1 MVTGIKLRLIAFAVL
16 SAVGIIY
23 ITASYLGFIDRVL
36 GRGLT
41 VYATLPSSG
50 GLFEGSEVSYRGVK
64 IGKVKEMNTSRDGVE
79 LVLALEE
86 GTRLPADSPMYV
98 HNLSAVGEQYLDFEP
113 ADDEGPYVEDG
124 ARLEGSEDS
133 LPTDEADLL
142 VSLNA
147 FVKSV
152 DEENLQVTVAEL
164 GDMFADTGEPL
175 QRLLDNG
182 SRFIDEAAAHSDETT
197 ALLDNGLT
205 VLGTQQDNSE
215 NIASFS
221 RDLKLLTEALANSDQ
236 DVRQV
241 LQGTPGTARELDAL
255 LTDLE
260 PTLPVLLGNAVSI
273 NQVAVAHLAG
283 LEQLLV
289 SYPRVIGAG
298 PSGSTADGYGHV
310 NLQFDSSPTC
320 TEGYL
325 KPSEWRQFT
334 DLSDGPIYPARCLSG
349 PPLNMR
355 GSKYSPGTPL
365 NGNPARSS
373 TAYDPDIVPGVLD
386 KNGNPVRYVETGD
399 LSVLGEDS
407 WKWLLV
413 GPVSTS
419 LGTTNDPG
427 VS

>member
-1 MVTGIKLRLIAFAVL
+1 VTRAVKVRLVAFAIL
-16 SAVGIIY
+16 SAVGIVY

-41 VYATLPSSG
+41 VHVTLPSSG

-86 GTRLPADSPMYV
+86 GTKLPKDSPMFV

-113 ADDEGPYVEDG
+113 ADDEAPYVEDG
-124 ARLEGSEDS
+124 DRLAGDADS

-142 VSLNA
+142 VELND
-147 FVKSV
+147 FVGSV
-152 DEENLQVTVAEL
+152 DEENLQVVVAEL
-164 GDMFADTGEPL
+164 GTMFDDTGEPL
-175 QRLLDNG
+175 QQLLDNG
-182 SRFIDEAAAHSDETT
+182 GRFVDEAAAHSDETI

-205 VLGTQQDNSE
+205 VLSTQQDNAE
-215 NIASFS
+215 NITSFS
-221 RDLKLLTEALANSDQ
+221 NNLKLLTAALANSDQ
-236 DVRQV
+236 DLRQV
-241 LQGTPGTARELDAL
+241 LQGTPGTARELNAL

-273 NQVAVAHLAG
+273 NQVVVGHLAG

-310 NLQFDSSPTC
+310 NLQYDGAATC
-320 TEGYL
+320 TDGYL
-325 KPSEWRQFT
+325 KPSEWRQFN
-334 DLSDGPIYPARCLSG
+334 DLTDGPIYPAQCLSG
-349 PPLNMR
+349 PPYNMR

-365 NGNPARSS
+365 NSNPARAAVGS
-373 TAYDPDIVPGVLD
+373 YDPLTGVLTGAVD
-386 KNGNPVRYVETGD
+386 ENGNPVQYVDPGN
-399 LSVLGEDS
+399 LSILGGDS

-413 GPVSTS
+413 GPVS
-419 LGTTNDPG
+419 
-427 VS
+427 

>member
-1 MVTGIKLRLIAFAVL
+1 MTRGIKVRLVAFAVL
-16 SAVGIIY
+16 SAVGITY

-41 VYATLPSSG
+41 VYATLPTSG

-86 GTRLPADSPMYV
+86 GTKLPKDAPMYV

-113 ADDEGPYVEDG
+113 ADDEAPYVEDG
-124 ARLEGSEDS
+124 DRLAGDADS

-142 VSLNA
+142 IELND
-147 FVKSV
+147 FVQSV
-152 DEENLQVTVAEL
+152 DEENLQVVVAEL
-164 GDMFADTGEPL
+164 GTMFDETGEPL
-175 QRLLDNG
+175 QQLLDNG
-182 SRFIDEAAAHSDETT
+182 SRFVDEASAHSDETI

-221 RDLKLLTEALANSDQ
+221 QNLKLLTAALAGSDK
-236 DVRQV
+236 DLRQV
-241 LQGTPGTARELDAL
+241 LQGTPGTARQLDAL
-255 LTDLE
+255 LKDLE

-273 NQVAVAHLAG
+273 NQVAVGHLAG

-310 NLQFDSSPTC
+310 NLQYDGAPTC

-325 KPSEWRQFT
+325 KPSEWRQFN
-334 DLSDGPIYPARCLSG
+334 DLTDGPIYPAQCLSG
-349 PPLNMR
+349 PPVNMR

-365 NGNPARSS
+365 NNNPARAAVGS
-373 TAYDPDIVPGVLD
+373 YDPLTGVLSGAVD
-386 KNGNPVRYVETGD
+386 ENGNPVRYVDPGN
-399 LSVLGEDS
+399 LSVLGGDS

-413 GPVSTS
+413 GPVS
-419 LGTTNDPG
+419 
-427 VS
+427 

>member
-1 MVTGIKLRLIAFAVL
+1 MTRGIKVRLVAFAVL
-16 SAVGIIY
+16 SALGITY
-23 ITASYLGFIDRVL
+23 ITATYLGFIDRVL

-64 IGKVKEMNTSRDGVE
+64 IGKVKEMNTNREGVE
-79 LVLALEE
+79 LVLALKE
-86 GTRLPADSPMYV
+86 GTKLPSDAPMYV

-124 ARLEGSEDS
+124 DRLAGDADS

-142 VSLNA
+142 VDLND
-147 FVKSV
+147 FVGSV
-152 DEENLQVTVAEL
+152 DQESLQIVVAEL
-164 GDMFADTGEPL
+164 GTMFNDTGEPL
-175 QRLLDNG
+175 QQLLDNG
-182 SRFIDEAAAHSDETT
+182 GRFVDAASANSDETI

-205 VLGTQQDNSE
+205 VLGTQRDNSE
-215 NIASFS
+215 NIASFTN
-221 RDLKLLTEALANSDQ
+221 DLALLTKSLADSDK
-236 DVRQV
+236 DLRQV
-241 LQGTPGTARELDAL
+241 LQGTPGTARQLDAL

-260 PTLPVLLGNAVSI
+260 PTLPVLLGNAVSL
-273 NQVAVAHLAG
+273 NQVAVGHLAG

-310 NLQFDSSPTC
+310 NLQFDDTPVC

-325 KPSEWRQFT
+325 KPSEWRQFN
-334 DLSDGPIYPARCLSG
+334 DLTDGPIYPARCLSG

-365 NGNPARSS
+365 NNNPARAAVGS
-373 TAYDPDIVPGVLD
+373 YDPLTGVLSGAVD
-386 KNGNPVRYVETGD
+386 ENGNPVRYVDPGN
-399 LSVLGEDS
+399 LSVLGGDS

-413 GPVSTS
+413 GPVS
-419 LGTTNDPG
+419 
-427 VS
+427 

>member
-1 MVTGIKLRLIAFAVL
+1 
-16 SAVGIIY
+16 
-23 ITASYLGFIDRVL
+23 
-36 GRGLT
+36 
-41 VYATLPSSG
+41 
-50 GLFEGSEVSYRGVK
+50 
-64 IGKVKEMNTSRDGVE
+64 
-79 LVLALEE
+79 
-86 GTRLPADSPMYV
+86 V

-124 ARLEGSEDS
+124 ARLAGDANS

-164 GDMFADTGEPL
+164 GDMFEDTSEPL
-175 QRLLDNG
+175 QALLDNG
-182 SRFIDEAAAHSDETT
+182 SRFIDEASAHSDETT

-221 RDLKLLTEALANSDQ
+221 RDLKLLTQALADSDQ

-273 NQVAVAHLAG
+273 NQVAVGHLAG

-310 NLQFDSSPTC
+310 NLQFDDSPTC

-334 DLSDGPIYPARCLSG
+334 DLTDGPIYPAKCLEG
-349 PPLNMR
+349 PPANMR

-365 NGNPARSS
+365 NSNPGRAS
-373 TAYDPDIVPGVLD
+373 TAYDPDVVPGVLD
-386 KNGNPVRYVETGD
+386 KNGDPVLYVETGD
-399 LSVLGEDS
+399 LSVLGGDS

-413 GPVSTS
+413 GPVS
-419 LGTTNDPG
+419 
-427 VS
+427 

>member
-1 MVTGIKLRLIAFAVL
+1 VNSGIKVRLVAFAVL
-16 SAVGIIY
+16 SAVGITY

-86 GTRLPADSPMYV
+86 GTKLPKDAPMYV

-113 ADDEGPYVEDG
+113 ADDEAPYVEDG
-124 ARLEGSEDS
+124 DRLAGDADS

-142 VSLNA
+142 IELND
-147 FVKSV
+147 FVQSV
-152 DEENLQVTVAEL
+152 DEENLQVVVSEL
-164 GDMFADTGEPL
+164 GTMFDDTGEPL
-175 QRLLDNG
+175 QQLLDNG
-182 SRFIDEAAAHSDETT
+182 SRFVDEASAHSDETI

-205 VLGTQQDNSE
+205 VLGTQQDNAENISSFSE
-215 NIASFS
+215 N
-221 RDLKLLTEALANSDQ
+221 LKLLTAALASSDQ
-236 DVRQV
+236 DLRQV
-241 LQGTPGTARELDAL
+241 LQGTPGTARQLDAL
-255 LTDLE
+255 LKDLE

-273 NQVAVAHLAG
+273 NQVAVGHLAG

-310 NLQFDSSPTC
+310 NLQYDGAPTC

-325 KPSEWRQFT
+325 KPSEWRQFN
-334 DLSDGPIYPARCLSG
+334 DLTDGPIYPAQCLSG
-349 PPLNMR
+349 PPVNMR

-365 NGNPARSS
+365 NSNPARAAVGS
-373 TAYDPDIVPGVLD
+373 YDPLTGVLSGAVD
-386 KNGNPVRYVETGD
+386 ENGNPVRYVDPGN
-399 LSVLGEDS
+399 LSVLGGDS

-413 GPVSTS
+413 GPVS
-419 LGTTNDPG
+419 
-427 VS
+427 

>member
-1 MVTGIKLRLIAFAVL
+1 MTRGIKVRLIAFAVL
-16 SAVGIIY
+16 SAVGIVY
-23 ITASYLGFIDRVL
+23 ITATYLGFIDRVL

-86 GTRLPADSPMYV
+86 GTKLPADAPMYV

-124 ARLEGSEDS
+124 ARLEGDADS

-142 VSLNA
+142 IELND
-147 FVKSV
+147 FVGSV
-152 DEENLQVTVAEL
+152 DERNLQVTVAEL
-164 GDMFADTGEPL
+164 GDMFTDTSEPL
-175 QRLLDNG
+175 QQLLDNG
-182 SRFIDEAAAHSDETT
+182 SRFVDEASAHSDETI
-197 ALLDNGLT
+197 ALLDYGKT

-221 RDLKLLTEALANSDQ
+221 RDLKLLTAALAGSDQ
-236 DVRQV
+236 DLREV
-241 LQGTPGTARELDAL
+241 LAGTPGTAREVDAL
-255 LTDLE
+255 LKDLE

-273 NQVAVAHLAG
+273 NQVAVGHLAG

-310 NLQFDSSPTC
+310 NLQFDSTATC

-334 DLSDGPIYPARCLSG
+334 DLSDGPIYPAQCLSG
-349 PPLNMR
+349 PPVNMR
-355 GSKYSPGTPL
+355 GSKYAPGTPL
-365 NGNPARSS
+365 NNNPARTSVGS
-373 TAYDPDIVPGVLD
+373 YYPLTDEVPGVLD
-386 KNGNPVRYVETGD
+386 RNGDPVHYVEPGN
-399 LSVLGEDS
+399 LSVLGGDS

-413 GPVSTS
+413 GPVS
-419 LGTTNDPG
+419 
-427 VS
+427 

>member
-1 MVTGIKLRLIAFAVL
+1 MTRGIKVRLVAFAVL
-16 SAVGIIY
+16 SAVGITY

-41 VYATLPSSG
+41 VYATLPTSG

-64 IGKVKEMNTSRDGVE
+64 IGKVKEMNTSRNGVE

-86 GTRLPADSPMYV
+86 GTKLPKDAPMYV

-113 ADDEGPYVEDG
+113 ADDEAPYVEDG
-124 ARLEGSEDS
+124 DRLAGDADS

-142 VSLNA
+142 IELND
-147 FVKSV
+147 FVQSV
-152 DEENLQVTVAEL
+152 DEENLQVVVAEL
-164 GDMFADTGEPL
+164 GTMFDDTGEPL
-175 QRLLDNG
+175 QQLLDNG
-182 SRFIDEAAAHSDETT
+182 SRFVDEASAHSDETI

-205 VLGTQQDNSE
+205 VLGTQQDNAE

-221 RDLKLLTEALANSDQ
+221 QNLKLLTAALAGSDK
-236 DVRQV
+236 DLRQV
-241 LQGTPGTARELDAL
+241 LQGTPGTARQLDAL
-255 LTDLE
+255 LKDLE

-273 NQVAVAHLAG
+273 NQVAVGHLAG

-310 NLQFDSSPTC
+310 NLQYDGAPTC

-325 KPSEWRQFT
+325 KPSEWRQFN
-334 DLSDGPIYPARCLSG
+334 DLTDGPIYPAQCLSG
-349 PPLNMR
+349 PPVNMR

-365 NGNPARSS
+365 NNNPARAAVGS
-373 TAYDPDIVPGVLD
+373 YDPLTGVLSGAVD
-386 KNGNPVRYVETGD
+386 ENGNPVRYVDPGN
-399 LSVLGEDS
+399 LSVLGGDS

-413 GPVSTS
+413 GPVS
-419 LGTTNDPG
+419 
-427 VS
+427 

>member
-1 MVTGIKLRLIAFAVL
+1 MTRAVKVRLVAFAIL
-16 SAVGIIY
+16 SAVGIVY

-41 VYATLPSSG
+41 VHVTLPSSG

-64 IGKVKEMNTSRDGVE
+64 IGKVKEMNTSREGVE
-79 LVLALEE
+79 LVLSLEE
-86 GTRLPADSPMYV
+86 GTKLPADSPMYV

-124 ARLEGSEDS
+124 DRLAGDADS

-142 VSLNA
+142 VSLND
-147 FVKSV
+147 FVGSV
-152 DEENLQVTVAEL
+152 DHENLQVTVSEL
-164 GDMFADTGEPL
+164 GEMFDDTGEPL
-175 QRLLDNG
+175 QKLLDNG
-182 SRFIDEAAAHSDETT
+182 SRFVDEASAHTDETV
-197 ALLDNGLT
+197 ALLENGQT
-205 VLGTQQDNSE
+205 VLGTQQDNAE
-215 NIASFS
+215 NITSFS
-221 RDLKLLTEALANSDQ
+221 RDLKLLTEALANGDQ
-236 DVRQV
+236 DLRQV
-241 LQGTPGTARELDAL
+241 LAGTPGTARELDAL
-255 LTDLE
+255 LTELE
-260 PTLPVLLGNAVSI
+260 PTLPVLLGNAVSV

-310 NLQFDSSPTC
+310 NLQFDNAPTC

-334 DLSDGPIYPARCLSG
+334 DLTDGPIYPARCLSG
-349 PPLNMR
+349 PPYNMR
-355 GSKYSPGTPL
+355 GSKYAPGTPL
-365 NGNPARSS
+365 NSNPGRAS
-373 TAYDPDIVPGVLD
+373 TAYDPDVVQGVLD
-386 KNGNPVRYVETGD
+386 KNGDPVRYIETGD

-413 GPVSTS
+413 GPVS
-419 LGTTNDPG
+419 
-427 VS
+427 

>member
-1 MVTGIKLRLIAFAVL
+1 MNRGIKIRLIAFAVL
-16 SAVGIIY
+16 SAVGIVY

-36 GRGLT
+36 GRGMT
-41 VYATLPSSG
+41 VYATLPASG

-79 LVLALEE
+79 LVLSLEE
-86 GTRLPADSPMYV
+86 GTKLPKDAPMYV

-124 ARLEGSEDS
+124 ARLEGDADS
-133 LPTDEADLL
+133 LPTDEKDLL
-142 VSLNA
+142 IELND
-147 FVKSV
+147 FVQSV
-152 DEENLQVTVAEL
+152 DERNLQVTVAEL
-164 GDMFADTGEPL
+164 GAMFAETGEPL
-175 QRLLDNG
+175 QKLLDNG
-182 SRFIDEAAAHSDETT
+182 GRFVEEASAHTDETI
-197 ALLDNGLT
+197 ALLDNGHT
-205 VLGTQQDNSE
+205 VLGTQRDNAE

-221 RDLKLLTEALANSDQ
+221 LNLKLLTQALADSDQ
-236 DVRQV
+236 DLRQV

-273 NQVAVAHLAG
+273 NQVAVGHLAG

-310 NLQFDSSPTC
+310 NLQYDSAPVC

-325 KPSEWRQFT
+325 PPNEWRQT
-334 DLSDGPIYPARCLSG
+334 NDLTDGPIFPARCLS
-349 PPLNMR
+349 PAPYNMR

-365 NGNPARSS
+365 NSNPARAAVGS
-373 TAYDPDIVPGVLD
+373 YDPLTGVLSGAVD
-386 KNGNPVRYVETGD
+386 ENGNPVRYVEPGN
-399 LSVLGEDS
+399 LSVLGGDS

-413 GPVSTS
+413 GPVS
-419 LGTTNDPG
+419 
-427 VS
+427 